1 MLSMFTKVRVVVF
14 VLLAVV
20 VLAFTGIRYGGV
32 GRFFGAPGY
41 YVVNVDLADGG
52 GLYPNADVTYRGVTV
67 GRVGAMTLTG
77 SGVRAELDINDSAPR
92 IPADVEAVVAD
103 LSAVGEQYLDLRPR
117 TGSGPY
123 LAADDTIGQ
132 ASTQIPQPVTDLL
145 TNVDALARSLPAGSL
160 QTVVNELYQ
169 AFNGQGPNLQ
179 TLLSASSSFTSA
191 ASSDI
196 TPTSE
201 LINEGQGV
209 LGTQE
214 QETSAIESFA
224 STARL
229 FAQQLD
235 SSDSDLRRLIT
246 ATPQAMQQ
254 VIGLLQDND
263 PDLGLTLANLLTT
276 SDIALTRQPA
286 LKELLSVLPAAVAAG
301 NTVITKNGS
310 NFGLTLTFFNPLPCT
325 DGYQGTVYRNG
336 LDTGPAPPLNTAAH
350 CASPPGTGIDV
361 RGSANAPSSG
371 GVPSAAK
378 PKS

>member
-14 VLLAVV
+14 ALLAVA
-20 VLAFTGIRYGGV
+20 VLAFTGIRYANV

-77 SGVRAELDINDSAPR
+77 SGVRAELDISDSAPR
-92 IPADVEAVVAD
+92 IPARVQAVVAD
-103 LSAVGEQYLDLRPR
+103 LSAVGEQYLDLRPD
-117 TGSGPY
+117 TSSGPY
-123 LAADDTIGQ
+123 LAANDVIAQPD
-132 ASTQIPQPVTDLL
+132 TQIPQPVTDLL

-179 TLLSASSSFTSA
+179 TLLAASSSFTSA

-209 LGTQE
+209 LATQQ

-224 STARL
+224 STAQL

-235 SSDSDLRRLIT
+235 NSDSDLRRLIT

-263 PDLGLTLANLLTT
+263 PNLGLSLANLLTT

-336 LDTGPAPPLNTAAH
+336 LDTSPAPPLNTAAH
-350 CASPPGTGIDV
+350 CASPSSTGIDV
-361 RGSANAPSSG
+361 RGSANAPSGG